1 MKVKRVLVILMLIM
15 LASGVQAEVEFADP
29 NLEAAVRKAI
39 NRDFGDLTE
48 THVKNIS
55 SLDLIGEDIK
65 TLAGIEHLVSLDR
78 LGLYGTQV
86 ADLSPLAALKNLR
99 HLEILYNRSPKL
111 MGVEAIG
118 ELASL
123 TTLALSGLNL
133 SDISFLSGLKIFI
146 GWS

>member
-78 LGLYGTQV
+78 LGGS
-86 ADLSPLAALKNLR
+86 SP
-99 HLEILYNRSPKL
+99 
-111 MGVEAIG
+111 
-118 ELASL
+118 
-123 TTLALSGLNL
+123 
-133 SDISFLSGLKIFI
+133 D
-146 GWS
+146 